1 MSQNKLSQGSKALL
15 SQPVFVHFAIV
26 LDDGTPHLTPV
37 WVDLDGDNVVINTAQ
52 GRSKAKHLHEGS
64 KVALSAVDPQ
74 NPYTAVAFQGTV
86 VEITSDGADAHID
99 QLAKKYLGVDS
110 YPNRQPGE
118 VRIKVTI
125 RPDKIWMQP
134 N

>member
-1 MSQNKLSQGSKALL
+1 MSQSTLSQGSKDLL
-15 SQPVFVHFAIV
+15 SQPVFVNIAVV
-26 LDDGTPHLTPV
+26 LDDGSPHLTPV
-37 WVDLDGDNVVINTAQ
+37 WVDLDGGNVVINTAQ
-52 GRSKAKHLHEGS
+52 GRSKAKYLHEGS
-64 KVALSAVDPQ
+64 KVALSAIDPQ

-86 VEITSDGADAHID
+86 VEMTSNGADDHID

-118 VRIKVTI
+118 VRIKITI

-134 N
+134 S